1 MLNVVRTLPKF
12 NKLYVN
18 KLYVRLLGSSL
29 LTFIGLTMG
38 LVPEVSVRSPDL
50 NESSLITIYRS
61 RNAHAQEFTPE
72 ETENYAKAGY
82 QVELLRREVYQEIK
96 NSINQP
102 PPDIVCDRTET
113 LDNLQPEVREI
124 ADRYCDRS
132 REIVEQHNLTVDRF
146 NELKTYYDR
155 QDSFY
160 QQVQSILLK
169 LQN

>member
-1 MLNVVRTLPKF
+1 MMLNIF
-12 NKLYVN
+12 QISIN
-18 KLYVRLLGSSL
+18 KLYVRLLSSGFL
-29 LTFIGLTMG
+29 AFVGIIMG
-38 LVPEVSVRSPDL
+38 LIPEVTLRSPS
-50 NESSLITIYRS
+50 NSSNLITISLDRY
-61 RNAHAQEFTPE
+61 AHAQEFTPE

-102 PPDIVCDRTET
+102 PPDIACDRQET
-113 LDNLQPEVREI
+113 LDSLEEEVKAI
-124 ADRYCDRS
+124 ADRYCQRS
-132 REIVEQHNLTVDRF
+132 REIVEQHNLTADRF

-160 QQVQSILLK
+160 QQVQSILMK

>member
-1 MLNVVRTLPKF
+1 MLNVVRTLPI
-12 NKLYVN
+12 
-18 KLYVRLLGSSL
+18 KLYVRLLSSSL
-29 LTFIGLTMG
+29 FTFIGLTMG
-38 LVPEVSVRSPDL
+38 LVPEVSVRSLDL
-50 NESSLITIYRS
+50 NQFSLITISRS
-61 RNAHAQEFTPE
+61 QNASAQEFTPE

-102 PPDIVCDRTET
+102 PPDIVCDRQET
-113 LDNLQPEVREI
+113 LDSLQSQVREI
-124 ADRYCDRS
+124 AARYCDRS
-132 REIVEQHNLTVDRF
+132 REIVEQHDLTVDRF

-160 QQVQSILLK
+160 QQVQSILMK

>member
-1 MLNVVRTLPKF
+1 MMLNIFRIPI
-12 NKLYVN
+12 N
-18 KLYVRLLGSSL
+18 KLYVRLLSSSVL
-29 LTFIGLTMG
+29 ALVSIIMG
-38 LVPEVSVRSPDL
+38 LVPEVVVRSPSNFSNLLTITL
-50 NESSLITIYRS
+50 NRD
-61 RNAHAQEFTPE
+61 AQAQEFTPE

-102 PPDIVCDRTET
+102 PPDIACDRQDTF
-113 LDNLQPEVREI
+113 DNLQPEVKEI
-124 ADRYCDRS
+124 AERYCQRS
-132 REIVEQHNLTVDRF
+132 REIVEQHNLTADRF

-160 QQVQSILLK
+160 QQVQSILMK

>member
-1 MLNVVRTLPKF
+1 MLNVVRTL
-12 NKLYVN
+12 LIN
-18 KLYVRLLGSSL
+18 KLYVRLLSSSL
-29 LTFIGLTMG
+29 FTLISLTMG
-38 LVPEVSVRSPDL
+38 LVPEFSVRSLDTNSFSML
-50 NESSLITIYRS
+50 AISRS
-61 RNAHAQEFTPE
+61 QTASAQEFTPE

-102 PPDIVCDRTET
+102 PPDIVCDRQET
-113 LDNLQPEVREI
+113 LDSLQPQVREI

-132 REIVEQHNLTVDRF
+132 REIVEQHDLTVERF

-160 QQVQSILLK
+160 EQVQSILLK